1 MKIFLKR
8 ALFLM
13 CALTLVFGLVGCPT
27 EPKNNNIGGGTIG
40 DNEEKQLSTHLV
52 DFSNSGVQ
60 WSNGFKN
67 NGGELGTA
75 EQWVVY
81 NHKVDLAED
90 VIVLKSKVNFNTLS
104 GHTGVGFISVDGT
117 SRKGYQLL
125 SGQNIKNVGCTDGG
139 SGQGFDTKVDGFGW
153 ATDTDYVFEV
163 TIKEGKISY
172 VVYDTTGAEL
182 AAKKDTTIY
191 HNASDIVYPA
201 FGGTRGSAATYS
213 DISVSI
219 NGKTVSI
226 DGIDPQSQLA
236 TLSLDKSIVRIKTT
250 ETATVTATATEA
262 GASVPVTAESSDTSI
277 ASVSVSNNVIT
288 VTPVKMG
295 SVKVTV
301 KHTKADYLTASFD
314 VVVADYPSSNIYGSL
329 ATVTYPA
336 AASTDAYEDATLR
349 LAFDAAPTLSD
360 GGFISIYKE
369 DGTLVDT
376 ITMIDEIQKTA
387 AGNSIKVKN
396 QLVRV
401 DGNNVL
407 ITPHVGVIQ
416 PETKYF
422 VGIPEG
428 SITGK
433 INGKDFNGLSNDKDA
448 ADSWSFTT
456 RAAVA
461 ATSVMTVNASE
472 SSESDFR
479 SINGALAAIGT
490 TDTGSYTINVAA
502 GTYYELI
509 NTKIAGTVKIVGPTN
524 TLGDSVIIKYI
535 NHNDWNGGTAIRP
548 SFYVGGTGNLVLE
561 NVTIWNATRRG
572 VDTEAQEAQAEAIYF
587 QSTGKLAAYN
597 CSFKSY
603 QDTIQVGNKG
613 GKAWFYKCY
622 IEGDVDYIWGTADV
636 ALFEECK
643 FKTLNDDNR
652 KTKTSDLLVARTY
665 KQGSKIAKGFV
676 VFNSEIE
683 IENGM
688 TQTFGRCA
696 GSGSDFWDQGAA
708 INTKIT
714 GTGTLDP
721 AFWQAKNYNPMKDH
735 ETFVGWKDYNITN
748 ANDEVISA
756 SSRCE
761 KTYAISDEVYA
772 KEFNGR
778 RAILNRVYNV
788 DEGVYVSGN
797 AWDVEE
803 LEASWGA
810 SADESL
816 NNDYSDEV
824 VINTNTFDFTKG
836 IENIVAEEDATKTLT
851 LTGSGFQDA
860 KNYGAKNAG
869 TATFD
874 VTGSAL
880 ITFYPT
886 YKMDGTV
893 TLYTSGDTT
902 TPLAEVAISTGG
914 NDAKIPKA
922 GSGEAQDPLLY
933 AKSVMYTGDAVTLD
947 LAIAG
952 SNVYFWKIVVTYPT
966 ANTFDFTKGIE
977 NIVAEEDATKTLILT
992 GSGFQDAKNYGA
1004 KNAGTA
1010 TFDVTGSALITFYPT
1025 YKMDGTV
1032 TLYTSGDTTTPLA
1045 EVAISTGGNDAKIPK
1060 AGSGE
1065 AQDPL
1070 LYAKSVMY
1078 TGDAVTLDLAIA
1090 GSNVYFWKI
1099 VVNQF

>member
-1 MKIFLKR
+1 MKKTKLRTIAA
-8 ALFLM
+8 AL
-13 CALTLVFGLVGCPT
+13 CAVSLLFGSFMSCSSGSDDDDGNGGNSNPGVSDPVVPT
-27 EPKNNNIGGGTIG
+27 P
-40 DNEEKQLSTHLV
+40 EKQLSTHLV

-67 NGGELGTA
+67 NGGETGVD

-90 VIVLKSKVNFNTLS
+90 VIVLKSKVNFNTTS

-125 SGQNIKNVGCTDGG
+125 SGQNIKNVGCTTGG

-153 ATDTDYVFEV
+153 ATGTDYVFEV

-172 VVYDTTGAEL
+172 VVYDTNGTEL

-191 HNASDIVYPA
+191 HDASDIVYPA

-236 TLSLDKSIVRIKTT
+236 TLSLDKSIVRINTA

-277 ASVSVSNNVIT
+277 ASVSVLNNVIT
-288 VTPVKMG
+288 VTPGKMG

-314 VVVADYPSSNIYGSL
+314 VVVADYPLSNIYGSL

-336 AASTDAYEDATLR
+336 AASTNAYEDATLR

-387 AGNSIKVKN
+387 AGNPIKVKN

-461 ATSVMTVNASE
+461 ATSVMTVDASE

-548 SFYVGGTGNLVLE
+548 SFYVGGSGDLVLE

-708 INTKIT
+708 INTKII

-735 ETFVGWKDYNITN
+735 ETIVGWKDYNITD
-748 ANDEVISA
+748 ANDQVISA

-824 VINTNTFDFTKG
+824 VINGAVEYDLTSPMNTWLTSNYSGQFTSTEEVTYENSLVYSVAVGGNIKYDSSNG
-836 IENIVAEEDATKTLT
+836 CSTLANGTIKIPVTGNCTIKVKCHDYNSKYISVNDETKAAGGENLEFAYEGPAGYVVLTSSDTSKVLYLYNIKVENIYTDWDLTSPMNTWLTSNYSGQFTSTEEVTYENSLVYSVAVGGNIKYDSSNGCSTL
-851 LTGSGFQDA
+851 A
-860 KNYGAKNAG
+860 NG
-869 TATFD
+869 TIKIP
-874 VTGSAL
+874 VTGNCTIKVKCHDYNSKYISVNDETKAAGGENL
-880 ITFYPT
+880 EFAYEGPAGYVVLTSSDT
-886 YKMDGTV
+886 SKV
-893 TLYTSGDTT
+893 LY
-902 TPLAEVAISTGG
+902 
-914 NDAKIPKA
+914 
-922 GSGEAQDPLLY
+922 LY
-933 AKSVMYTGDAVTLD
+933 NIKV
-947 LAIAG
+947 
-952 SNVYFWKIVVTYPT
+952 
-966 ANTFDFTKGIE
+966 E
-977 NIVAEEDATKTLILT
+977 N
-992 GSGFQDAKNYGA
+992 
-1004 KNAGTA
+1004 
-1010 TFDVTGSALITFYPT
+1010 
-1025 YKMDGTV
+1025 
-1032 TLYTSGDTTTPLA
+1032 
-1045 EVAISTGGNDAKIPK
+1045 
-1060 AGSGE
+1060 
-1065 AQDPL
+1065 
-1070 LYAKSVMY
+1070 
-1078 TGDAVTLDLAIA
+1078 
-1090 GSNVYFWKI
+1090 
-1099 VVNQF
+1099 

>member
-1 MKIFLKR
+1 MKKTKLRTIAA
-8 ALFLM
+8 AL
-13 CALTLVFGLVGCPT
+13 CAVSLLFGSFMSCSSGSDDDDGNGGNSNPGVSDPVVPT
-27 EPKNNNIGGGTIG
+27 P
-40 DNEEKQLSTHLV
+40 EKQLSTHLV

-67 NGGELGTA
+67 NGGETGIG

-90 VIVLKSKVNFNTLS
+90 VIVLKSKVNFNTTS

-125 SGQNIKNVGCTDGG
+125 SGQNIKNVGCTTGG
-139 SGQGFDTKVDGFGW
+139 SGQGFDTKVDGFAW
-153 ATDTDYVFEV
+153 TTNTDYVFEV

-172 VVYDTTGAEL
+172 VVYDTNGTEL

-191 HNASDIVYPA
+191 HDASDIVYPA

-236 TLSLDKSIVRIKTT
+236 TLSLDKSIVRINTA

-314 VVVADYPSSNIYGSL
+314 VVVADYPHSNIYGSL

-336 AASTDAYEDATLR
+336 AASTNAYEDATLR
-349 LAFDAAPTLSD
+349 LAFDAAPTLSN

-448 ADSWSFTT
+448 DDSWSFTT

-490 TDTGSYTINVAA
+490 EDTGSYTINVAA

-548 SFYVGGTGNLVLE
+548 SFYVGGAGNLVLE

-696 GSGSDFWDQGAA
+696 ESGSDFWDQGAA

-714 GTGTLDP
+714 GDGTLDP

-735 ETFVGWKDYNITN
+735 ETFVGWKDYNITS
-748 ANDEVISA
+748 ANDQVISA

-816 NNDYSDEV
+816 NNVYDEEPAGSYMVEIGGDGTYSDGDMTVSVSTTNSNEHGAEV
-824 VINTNTFDFTKG
+824 KKDGSSVIRISLPAGSYILAAGTCKHGNADNNYVLSCENADFTQEYIGTHTYTTEDCYKSG
-836 IENIVAEEDATKTLT
+836 SRTDLYGDYYVVKSASDMVITLNSNSVKEYLPFIKAIKTPKYFVEIGGDGTYSNGDMAVSVSTTNSNEHGAEVKKD
-851 LTGSGFQDA
+851 GSSVIRISLPAGSYILA
-860 KNYGAKNAG
+860 AG
-869 TATFD
+869 TC
-874 VTGSAL
+874 
-880 ITFYPT
+880 
-886 YKMDGTV
+886 KH
-893 TLYTSGDTT
+893 
-902 TPLAEVAISTGG
+902 G
-914 NDAKIPKA
+914 NADNNYVLSCENA
-922 GSGEAQDPLLY
+922 
-933 AKSVMYTGDAVTLD
+933 
-947 LAIAG
+947 
-952 SNVYFWKIVVTYPT
+952 
-966 ANTFDFTKGIE
+966 DFTQEYIGTHTYTT
-977 NIVAEEDATKTLILT
+977 EDCYKSGSRTDLYGDYYVVKSASDMVITLN
-992 GSGFQDAKNYGA
+992 SN
-1004 KNAGTA
+1004 
-1010 TFDVTGSALITFYPT
+1010 
-1025 YKMDGTV
+1025 
-1032 TLYTSGDTTTPLA
+1032 
-1045 EVAISTGGNDAKIPK
+1045 
-1060 AGSGE
+1060 
-1065 AQDPL
+1065 
-1070 LYAKSVMY
+1070 SVKEY
-1078 TGDAVTLDLAIA
+1078 LPFIGVE
-1090 GSNVYFWKI
+1090 K
-1099 VVNQF
+1099 

>member
-1 MKIFLKR
+1 MKKTKLRTIAA
-8 ALFLM
+8 AL
-13 CALTLVFGLVGCPT
+13 CAVSLLFGSFMSCSSGSDDDDDT
-27 EPKNNNIGGGTIG
+27 SGKSDIIGG
-40 DNEEKQLSTHLV
+40 NEEKQLSTHLV

-67 NGGELGTA
+67 MAES

-90 VIVLKSKVNFNTLS
+90 VIVLKSKVNFNTTS

-125 SGQNIKNVGCTDGG
+125 SAQNIKNVGCTTGG
-139 SGQGFDTKVDGFGW
+139 SGQGFDTKVDGFGF
-153 ATDTDYVFEV
+153 ATGTDYVFEV

-182 AAKKDTTIY
+182 AAKKDTSIY
-191 HNASDIVYPA
+191 HDASDIVYPA

-236 TLSLDKSIVRIKTT
+236 TLSLDKSIVRINTA

-314 VVVADYPSSNIYGSL
+314 VVVADYPLSNIYGSL
-329 ATVTYPA
+329 TTVTYPA

-349 LAFDAAPTLSD
+349 LAFDATPTLSD

-509 NTKIAGTVKIVGPTN
+509 NTKISGTVKIVGPTN

-714 GTGTLDP
+714 GDGTLDP

-735 ETFVGWKDYNITN
+735 ETFVGWKDYNITK
-748 ANDEVISA
+748 ANDQVISA

-788 DEGVYVSGN
+788 DEGVYELCGL
-797 AWDVEE
+797 AAKWDLEE
-803 LEASWGA
+803 LETAWNATEDVSIDDDSEDSDGPITVKWDFQKEFAKDVFKYQGNTGVIA
-810 SADESL
+810 DPDTLIELSVDATTGKLTARGTDAQFNEGTIIKVPVSVGSVVTVVSYPGYHNYTVAGEAATADET
-816 NNDYSDEV
+816 V
-824 VINTNTFDFTKG
+824 VTATEAG
-836 IENIVAEEDATKTLT
+836 YIEIVATDTSYLYSIEVKDYIVPKPITVKWDFQKEFAKDVFKYQNNTGVIADPDTLVELSVDAT
-851 LTGSGFQDA
+851 TGKLNARGTDA
-860 KNYGAKNAG
+860 QFNAG
-869 TATFD
+869 TIIKVPVSVGSV
-874 VTGSAL
+874 VTVVS
-880 ITFYPT
+880 YPN
-886 YKMDGTV
+886 YHNYTV
-893 TLYTSGDTT
+893 
-902 TPLAEVAISTGG
+902 A
-914 NDAKIPKA
+914 
-922 GSGEAQDPLLY
+922 GEAATADE
-933 AKSVMYTGDAVTLD
+933 T
-947 LAIAG
+947 
-952 SNVYFWKIVVTYPT
+952 VVTATEAGY
-966 ANTFDFTKGIE
+966 IE
-977 NIVAEEDATKTLILT
+977 IVATDT
-992 GSGFQDAKNYGA
+992 SY
-1004 KNAGTA
+1004 
-1010 TFDVTGSALITFYPT
+1010 
-1025 YKMDGTV
+1025 
-1032 TLYTSGDTTTPLA
+1032 LYSI
-1045 EVAISTGGNDAKIPK
+1045 EVKD
-1060 AGSGE
+1060 
-1065 AQDPL
+1065 L
-1070 LYAKSVMY
+1070 L
-1078 TGDAVTLDLAIA
+1078 
-1090 GSNVYFWKI
+1090 N
-1099 VVNQF
+1099 